1 VRPVTCHSGNVF
13 GDTAIPS
20 PVGAATQWPLL
31 RERQA
36 ITLQMRL
43 RECLDRMG
51 AAPFPAGS
59 EELAHLDYFITY
71 LSNGLPIRP
80 NAWRP

>member
-1 VRPVTCHSGNVF
+1 
-13 GDTAIPS
+13 
-20 PVGAATQWPLL
+20 
-31 RERQA
+31 
-36 ITLQMRL
+36 MRL

-59 EELAHLDYFITY
+59 DELAHLDYFITY